1 MKTIKSGRKPCVV
14 VEIERKQIYDF
25 KDLAEK
31 QNWEKDTKECK
42 VYLSKIY
49 EIRTKG
55 YHGNKV
61 PFLYAFNADYNEL
74 CINKQS
80 KGRSLSLV
88 NYNLN
93 NAYRTLLHV
102 HPLELKDLLVLLK
115 KGSIPSTR
123 HAFYQFLFEANEG
136 DTNESSYRKRVIVL
150 ISIRLLR

>member
-1 MKTIKSGRKPCVV
+1 M
-14 VEIERKQIYDF
+14 
-25 KDLAEK
+25 L
-31 QNWEKDTKECK
+31 QNPFHIHLMIDHE
-42 VYLSKIY
+42 LSHFSKKKLWKI
-49 EIRTKG
+49 
-55 YHGNKV
+55 KV

-74 CINKQS
+74 CINKKS
-80 KGRSLSLV
+80 NGRPLSLV